1 MDTPNPTPHDELI
14 SPTAFFMRPSDKTRY
29 DFLLRSLLDDK
40 RAAILVSDCDA
51 LLDHYGRMLADAL
64 RKSREL
70 AVEVY
75 FPNSTEAVLARFNR
89 ILADLTVAEAIK
101 PDGSSAPQRLLL
113 VYDGKGTGL
122 KEIQLLA
129 RLVKD
134 FPGANT
140 RLVLLLQ
147 SQGAD
152 ADKKIEAFGK
162 IALRWDVERPT
173 SEEAKTVLNDAQAKG
188 MGPEVQALLDATGV
202 HGFEAALALR
212 TGLRAL
218 ALADEALGD
227 EPSSKKPLAQAAS
240 GFGAAMA
247 QAAAAQE
254 GADREPHLEA
264 DRATGQQAAS
274 TMRLDADDMAGKAEG
289 LTAAATPPK
298 KKMPGVLVLGLVA
311 LGASAA
317 ITLVQ
322 HEPWKAWMPQ
332 PTALDAELMAKA
344 PNEKEGGAEATDYKG
359 AAEND
364 DKGVPDANASANAV
378 SSNAVTP
385 SNAGD
390 SDNAAKAQAAPA
402 PTGASAAAEPTDEK
416 GSRRRTDSNARVLG
430 PVPEQ
435 LSEPELKQQRQTGAT
450 PREPEAI
457 AQDSPVRNPIAAPRV
472 VAQAPAPAP
481 ASSNVKDAKDAK
493 DAKSTKGVAEPRGL
507 APGFY
512 VQHASRSTR
521 AEVERFKA
529 QNPVLSR
536 ARVIRLKRQGAPGDN
551 WVLLSGPFASLD
563 QARAFL
569 ARKGIPSDSWV
580 RPASALRP
588 LLMN

>member
-173 SEEAKTVLNDAQAKG
+173 SDEAKAVLNDAQAKG

-227 EPSSKKPLAQAAS
+227 EPTSKKPLAQAAS

-247 QAAAAQE
+247 QAAAAQ
-254 GADREPHLEA
+254 GADREPHLA
-264 DRATGQQAAS
+264 DDRTAGEQSAS
-274 TMRLDADDMAGKAEG
+274 AMRLDADDMAGQAEA
-289 LTAAATPPK
+289 LAAAAMPPK

-332 PTALDAELMAKA
+332 PTASDAELMAKA
-344 PNEKEGGAEATDYKG
+344 PDEKEGGAEAAEDKG
-359 AAEND
+359 APE
-364 DKGVPDANASANAV
+364 ANAPATVAPTSAPIAEV
-378 SSNAVTP
+378 PP
-385 SNAGD
+385 SNAGN
-390 SDNAAKAQAAPA
+390 SDQAATAQAAPA
-402 PTGASAAAEPTDEK
+402 PAAAGAAVEPTDEK

-435 LSEPELKQQRQTGAT
+435 LSEPELKQQRQSGLT

-457 AQDSPVRNPIAAPRV
+457 TQDSPVRNPIAAPRV
-472 VAQAPAPAP
+472 VAQAPAAATAP
-481 ASSNVKDAKDAK
+481 SNVKNAKDV
-493 DAKSTKGVAEPRGL
+493 KSTKGAAEPRGL

-512 VQHASRSTR
+512 IQHASRGTR

-580 RPASALRP
+580 RPASSLRP
-588 LLMN
+588 LLAN

>member
-1 MDTPNPTPHDELI
+1 MDTSNPTPHDELI

-152 ADKKIEAFGK
+152 ADKKMEAFGK

-173 SEEAKTVLNDAQAKG
+173 SDEAKTVLNDAQAKG

-227 EPSSKKPLAQAAS
+227 EPTSKKPLAQAAS

-247 QAAAAQE
+247 QAAAAQ

-264 DRATGQQAAS
+264 DRATSEQAAS
-274 TMRLDADDMAGKAEG
+274 AMRLDADDMAGKAG
-289 LTAAATPPK
+289 VLAAAATPPT

-311 LGASAA
+311 LGTSAA

-332 PTALDAELMAKA
+332 PTASDAELMAKA
-344 PNEKEGGAEATDYKG
+344 PDEKEGAAQVTEDKGTTENNDKG
-359 AAEND
+359 APE
-364 DKGVPDANASANAV
+364 ANAPASSV
-378 SSNAVTP
+378 SSAAVAP

-390 SDNAAKAQAAPA
+390 ADNAATAQAAAA
-402 PTGASAAAEPTDEK
+402 PTAAGAAVEPTDEK

-435 LSEPELKQQRQTGAT
+435 LSEPELKQQRQSGLT

-457 AQDSPVRNPIAAPRV
+457 TQDSPVRNPIAAPRV
-472 VAQAPAPAP
+472 VAQAPAPAAAP
-481 ASSNVKDAKDAK
+481 SNVKDAKDAK
-493 DAKSTKGVAEPRGL
+493 STKAAAEPRGL

-512 VQHASRSTR
+512 VQHASRGTR

-536 ARVIRLKRQGAPGDN
+536 ARVMRLKRQGAPGDN

-588 LLMN
+588 LLAN

>member
-1 MDTPNPTPHDELI
+1 MDTNIPTPPEELI
-14 SPTAFFMRPSDKTRY
+14 PTTAFFMRPLDKTRY
-29 DFLLRSLLDDK
+29 DYLMRSLLDDK

-147 SQGAD
+147 SQGED

-162 IALRWDVERPT
+162 VALRWDVERPT
-173 SEEAKTVLNDAQAKG
+173 SDEAKTLLADAQGKG

-227 EPSSKKPLAQAAS
+227 EPTPRKPLAQAAS

-247 QAAAAQE
+247 QAAAAQ
-254 GADREPHLEA
+254 GADREPHLGA
-264 DRATGQQAAS
+264 DRPTGEQASSAL
-274 TMRLDADDMAGKAEG
+274 RLDADDMTGKAEA
-289 LTAAATPPK
+289 LAAAATTPK
-298 KKMPGVLVLGLVA
+298 KKMSGVLVLGLVA

-332 PTALDAELMAKA
+332 PTESDAELMAKA
-344 PNEKEGGAEATDYKG
+344 PDDKEGGAEATEDRGATENNDKG
-359 AAEND
+359 APESSVLAI
-364 DKGVPDANASANAV
+364 VP
-378 SSNAVTP
+378 SNAAATP
-385 SNAGD
+385 SNAVD
-390 SDNAAKAQAAPA
+390 SDNVATAQAAPA
-402 PTGASAAAEPTDEK
+402 PTAAGAAVGSTDEK

-435 LSEPELKQQRQTGAT
+435 LSEPELKQQRQSGLT

-457 AQDSPVRNPIAAPRV
+457 TQDSPVRNPIAAPRV
-472 VAQAPAPAP
+472 VAQAPAPSPVPAP
-481 ASSNVKDAKDAK
+481 SNVKDTK
-493 DAKSTKGVAEPRGL
+493 DAKSTKAAAEPRGL

-512 VQHASRSTR
+512 VQHASRGTR
-521 AEVERFKA
+521 AEAERFKA

-563 QARAFL
+563 QARVFL

-588 LLMN
+588 LLVN

>member
-14 SPTAFFMRPSDKTRY
+14 SPTAFFMRPTDKTRY
-29 DFLLRSLLDDK
+29 DFLLRSLLDDR

-147 SQGAD
+147 SQGPD

-202 HGFEAALALR
+202 QGFEAALALR

-227 EPSSKKPLAQAAS
+227 EPASKKPLAQAAS

-247 QAAAAQE
+247 QAAAAQ
-254 GADREPHLEA
+254 GADREPHLGA
-264 DRATGQQAAS
+264 DRSTSEEAARAV
-274 TMRLDADDMAGKAEG
+274 RLDAEDMAGKAEG
-289 LTAAATPPK
+289 LAAAATSPK
-298 KKMPGVLVLGLVA
+298 KKIPGVLVLGLVA

-322 HEPWKAWMPQ
+322 HEPWKAWMPG
-332 PTALDAELMAKA
+332 PTESDAELMAKA
-344 PNEKEGGAEATDYKG
+344 PDEKDVGAEAKEDKG
-359 AAEND
+359 AAENN

-378 SSNAVTP
+378 SSNAVAS
-385 SNAGD
+385 SNAGN
-390 SDNAAKAQAAPA
+390 SDAAKAEPV
-402 PTGASAAAEPTDEK
+402 PTAVAAAAEPTDEK
-416 GSRRRTDSNARVLG
+416 GSRRRTDSSARVLG

-457 AQDSPVRNPIAAPRV
+457 TQDSPVRNPIAAPRV
-472 VAQAPAPAP
+472 VSQSPAPAP
-481 ASSNVKDAKDAK
+481 ARNNAKDAK
-493 DAKSTKGVAEPRGL
+493 DAKATKGAAEPQGI

-512 VQHASRSTR
+512 IQHASRGTR

-529 QNPVLSR
+529 QNPVLAR

-588 LLMN
+588 LLAN

>member
-1 MDTPNPTPHDELI
+1 
-14 SPTAFFMRPSDKTRY
+14 
-29 DFLLRSLLDDK
+29 
-40 RAAILVSDCDA
+40 
-51 LLDHYGRMLADAL
+51 
-64 RKSREL
+64 
-70 AVEVY
+70 
-75 FPNSTEAVLARFNR
+75 
-89 ILADLTVAEAIK
+89 
-101 PDGSSAPQRLLL
+101 
-113 VYDGKGTGL
+113 
-122 KEIQLLA
+122 
-129 RLVKD
+129 
-134 FPGANT
+134 
-140 RLVLLLQ
+140 
-147 SQGAD
+147 
-152 ADKKIEAFGK
+152 
-162 IALRWDVERPT
+162 
-173 SEEAKTVLNDAQAKG
+173 
-188 MGPEVQALLDATGV
+188 
-202 HGFEAALALR
+202 
-212 TGLRAL
+212 
-218 ALADEALGD
+218 
-227 EPSSKKPLAQAAS
+227 
-240 GFGAAMA
+240 
-247 QAAAAQE
+247 
-254 GADREPHLEA
+254 
-264 DRATGQQAAS
+264 
-274 TMRLDADDMAGKAEG
+274 
-289 LTAAATPPK
+289 
-298 KKMPGVLVLGLVA
+298 MPGVLVLGLVA

-332 PTALDAELMAKA
+332 PTASDAELMAKA
-344 PNEKEGGAEATDYKG
+344 PDEKEGGAEATEDKG
-359 AAEND
+359 AAENN

-378 SSNAVTP
+378 SSNAVAP

-390 SDNAAKAQAAPA
+390 SDAAKASPA
-402 PTGASAAAEPTDEK
+402 PTGASAAAESTDEK
-416 GSRRRTDSNARVLG
+416 GGRRRTDSNARVLG

-580 RPASALRP
+580 RPASSLRP
-588 LLMN
+588 LLAN

>member
-1 MDTPNPTPHDELI
+1 MDTNDTAPPDELI
-14 SPTAFFMRPSDKTRY
+14 PTTAFFVRPPDKTRY
-29 DFLLRSLLDDK
+29 EFLLRSLLDDR

-64 RKSREL
+64 RKSREM

-101 PDGSSAPQRLLL
+101 PEGSSAPQRLLL

-140 RLVLLLQ
+140 RLLLLLQ
-147 SQGAD
+147 SNGAD

-162 IALRWDVERPT
+162 VALRWDVERPT
-173 SEEAKTVLNDAQAKG
+173 SEEAKAVLDDAQTKG

-202 HGFEAALALR
+202 QGFEAALALR

-227 EPSSKKPLAQAAS
+227 EPAAKKPLAQAAS

-247 QAAAAQE
+247 QAAAAQ
-254 GADREPHLEA
+254 
-264 DRATGQQAAS
+264 AA
-274 TMRLDADDMAGKAEG
+274 DADPQPMGARSSDPDGFATAGGTSSSAVD
-289 LTAAATPPK
+289 TTVK
-298 KKMPGVLVLGLVA
+298 KKIPGVLLLGLVA

-322 HEPWKAWMPQ
+322 HTPWEAGGQKAAE
-332 PTALDAELMAKA
+332 TDAELMAKSSD
-344 PNEKEGGAEATDYKG
+344 EKGL
-359 AAEND
+359 
-364 DKGVPDANASANAV
+364 V
-378 SSNAVTP
+378 SP
-385 SNAGD
+385 STQEE
-390 SDNAAKAQAAPA
+390 AAKASDDSAGKPEASTASTAAA
-402 PTGASAAAEPTDEK
+402 SGAGESAADQGA
-416 GSRRRTDSNARVLG
+416 RRRTDSNARVLG

-435 LSEPELKQQRQTGAT
+435 LSEPELKQQRQSGLT
-450 PREPEAI
+450 PREPEAPSQE
-457 AQDSPVRNPIAAPRV
+457 ALVRNPIATPRPSTPGSV
-472 VAQAPAPAP
+472 PLAGSPT
-481 ASSNVKDAKDAK
+481 KDAKDGKDTKGGRDAK
-493 DAKSTKGVAEPRGL
+493 DTKAATAAKGRPVAEPRGL

-512 VQHASRSTR
+512 VQHASRGTR
-521 AEVERFKA
+521 AEAERFRA
-529 QNPVLSR
+529 QNPVLAK
-536 ARVIRLKRQGAPGDN
+536 ARVVRLKRQGAPGDN

-563 QARAFL
+563 QARAL
-569 ARKGIPSDSWV
+569 LTRKGVPSDSWV

-588 LLMN
+588 LLAN

>member
-1 MDTPNPTPHDELI
+1 MDTSNPTPHDELI

-147 SQGAD
+147 SQGED

-173 SEEAKTVLNDAQAKG
+173 SDEAKALLTDAQAKG

-247 QAAAAQE
+247 QAAAAQ
-254 GADREPHLEA
+254 GADREPRLSA
-264 DRATGQQAAS
+264 ARAMSEQAAGAV
-274 TMRLDADDMAGKAEG
+274 RLDADDMAGRAEA
-289 LTAAATPPK
+289 LAAATTTPK
-298 KKMPGVLVLGLVA
+298 KKMPGVLVLGLAA

-332 PTALDAELMAKA
+332 PAASDAELMAKA
-344 PNEKEGGAEATDYKG
+344 ADEKDVGAASEAAAEA
-359 AAEND
+359 
-364 DKGVPDANASANAV
+364 DKSAPDANAPATVAPTSAPIAE
-378 SSNAVTP
+378 AP
-385 SNAGD
+385 PPNAGS
-390 SDNAAKAQAAPA
+390 SDNAATAQSAPA
-402 PTGASAAAEPTDEK
+402 PTVAGAAGEVTDEK

-435 LSEPELKQQRQTGAT
+435 LSEPELKQQRQSGLT

-457 AQDSPVRNPIAAPRV
+457 PQDSPVRNPIAAPRV

-481 ASSNVKDAKDAK
+481 APSDVKDAK
-493 DAKSTKGVAEPRGL
+493 DAKSTKGTAEPRGL

-512 VQHASRSTR
+512 VQHASRGTR

-536 ARVIRLKRQGAPGDN
+536 ARVIRLIRQGAPGDN

-569 ARKGIPSDSWV
+569 ARKGVPSDSWV

-588 LLMN
+588 LLAN

>member
-1 MDTPNPTPHDELI
+1 MDTNIPTPPEELI
-14 SPTAFFMRPSDKTRY
+14 PTTAFFMRPSDKTRY

-147 SQGAD
+147 SQGED

-173 SEEAKTVLNDAQAKG
+173 SDEAKTLLTDAQSKG

-227 EPSSKKPLAQAAS
+227 EPTPKKPLAQAAS

-247 QAAAAQE
+247 QAAAAQAS
-254 GADREPHLEA
+254 GREPHLGA
-264 DRATGQQAAS
+264 VRHQGPPDSAAS
-274 TMRLDADDMAGKAEG
+274 TRMDLDSDDMARNG
-289 LTAAATPPK
+289 AAQALASAAPK

-322 HEPWKAWMPQ
+322 HEPWKAWMPA
-332 PTALDAELMAKA
+332 PTESDAELMAKA
-344 PNEKEGGAEATDYKG
+344 PDEKEGGAASEVAAEAEADKG
-359 AAEND
+359 ATENN
-364 DKGVPDANASANAV
+364 DKGAPE
-378 SSNAVTP
+378 SNAPANTVPSAAAAP
-385 SNAGD
+385 SNATD
-390 SDNAAKAQAAPA
+390 AAAAKAEP
-402 PTGASAAAEPTDEK
+402 ASAAAGAAGEVTDEK

-435 LSEPELKQQRQTGAT
+435 LSEPELKQQRQSGLT

-457 AQDSPVRNPIAAPRV
+457 PQDSPVRNPIAAPRA
-472 VAQAPAPAP
+472 VAQATAPAP
-481 ASSNVKDAKDAK
+481 VQAPKDAKD
-493 DAKSTKGVAEPRGL
+493 TKATAEPRGL

-512 VQHASRSTR
+512 VQHASRGTR

-529 QNPVLSR
+529 QNPTLSK
-536 ARVIRLKRQGAPGDN
+536 ARVIRLTRQGAPGDN

-569 ARKGIPSDSWV
+569 ARKGVPSDSWV

-588 LLMN
+588 LLAN

>member
-173 SEEAKTVLNDAQAKG
+173 SDEANTVLNDAQAKG

-227 EPSSKKPLAQAAS
+227 EPTSKKPLAQAAS

-247 QAAAAQE
+247 QAAAAQ

-264 DRATGQQAAS
+264 DRATGEQAAS
-274 TMRLDADDMAGKAEG
+274 AMRLDADDMAGKAEA
-289 LTAAATPPK
+289 LAAAATTPK

-332 PTALDAELMAKA
+332 PTASDAELMAKA
-344 PNEKEGGAEATDYKG
+344 PDEKEGGAEATEDKGTTENNDKG
-359 AAEND
+359 APE
-364 DKGVPDANASANAV
+364 ANAPASSV
-378 SSNAVTP
+378 SSAAVAP

-390 SDNAAKAQAAPA
+390 SHQAATAQAVAA
-402 PTGASAAAEPTDEK
+402 PTAAGAAAELTDEK

-435 LSEPELKQQRQTGAT
+435 LSEPELKQQRQSGLT

-457 AQDSPVRNPIAAPRV
+457 TQDSPVRNPIAAPRV

-481 ASSNVKDAKDAK
+481 APSNVKDAKDAK
-493 DAKSTKGVAEPRGL
+493 STKAAAEPRGL

-512 VQHASRSTR
+512 VQHASRGTR

-588 LLMN
+588 LLAN

>member
-173 SEEAKTVLNDAQAKG
+173 SDEAKTVLNDAQAKG

-202 HGFEAALALR
+202 QGFEAALALR

-227 EPSSKKPLAQAAS
+227 EPTSKKPLAQAAS

-247 QAAAAQE
+247 QAAAAQ

-264 DRATGQQAAS
+264 DRATGEQSAS
-274 TMRLDADDMAGKAEG
+274 AMRLDADDMAGKAEA
-289 LTAAATPPK
+289 LAAAATTPK

-332 PTALDAELMAKA
+332 PTASDAELMAKA
-344 PNEKEGGAEATDYKG
+344 PDEKEGGAEATEDKG
-359 AAEND
+359 APE
-364 DKGVPDANASANAV
+364 ANAPATVAPTSAPIAE
-378 SSNAVTP
+378 APP
-385 SNAGD
+385 SNAGN
-390 SDNAAKAQAAPA
+390 SDNAAPAAPV
-402 PTGASAAAEPTDEK
+402 PTAAGAAVEPTDEK

-435 LSEPELKQQRQTGAT
+435 LSEPELKQQRQSGLT

-457 AQDSPVRNPIAAPRV
+457 TQDSPVRNPIAAPRV

-481 ASSNVKDAKDAK
+481 APSNVKDAKDAK
-493 DAKSTKGVAEPRGL
+493 STKAAAEPRGL

-512 VQHASRSTR
+512 VQHTSRGTR

-588 LLMN
+588 LLAN

>member
-1 MDTPNPTPHDELI
+1 MDTPTPTPHDELI

-101 PDGSSAPQRLLL
+101 LDGSSAPQRLLL

-147 SQGAD
+147 SQGED

-173 SEEAKTVLNDAQAKG
+173 SDEAKALLNDAQAKG

-247 QAAAAQE
+247 QAAAAQ
-254 GADREPHLEA
+254 GADREPRLSA
-264 DRATGQQAAS
+264 ARATGEQSAS
-274 TMRLDADDMAGKAEG
+274 AMHLDADDMAGKAEA
-289 LTAAATPPK
+289 LAAPATPSK

-322 HEPWKAWMPQ
+322 HEPWKAWMPK
-332 PTALDAELMAKA
+332 PTASDAELMAKA
-344 PNEKEGGAEATDYKG
+344 PDEKEGDAEVSEDKG
-359 AAEND
+359 APGNN
-364 DKGVPDANASANAV
+364 DKGAPDADAPANTVASPAV
-378 SSNAVTP
+378 GP

-390 SDNAAKAQAAPA
+390 SDAAQAAPA
-402 PTGASAAAEPTDEK
+402 PTAAVSASESADEK

-435 LSEPELKQQRQTGAT
+435 LSEPELKQQRQSGLT

-457 AQDSPVRNPIAAPRV
+457 PQDSPVRNPIAAPRV

-481 ASSNVKDAKDAK
+481 APSDVKDAK
-493 DAKSTKGVAEPRGL
+493 DAKSTKGAAEPRGL

-512 VQHASRSTR
+512 VQHASRGTR

-588 LLMN
+588 LLAN

>member
-122 KEIQLLA
+122 REIQLLA

-173 SEEAKTVLNDAQAKG
+173 SDEAKTLLADAQAKG

-227 EPSSKKPLAQAAS
+227 EPSTKKPLAQAAS

-247 QAAAAQE
+247 QAAAAQA
-254 GADREPHLEA
+254 ADREPHLAA
-264 DRATGQQAAS
+264 DRASDAFAGVAMTAGDAPQAA
-274 TMRLDADDMAGKAEG
+274 APAPG
-289 LTAAATPPK
+289 K

-332 PTALDAELMAKA
+332 SSETDAELMARS
-344 PNEKEGGAEATDYKG
+344 P
-359 AAEND
+359 D
-364 DKGVPDANASANAV
+364 DKPEGVTQTAEPGENK
-378 SSNAVTP
+378 
-385 SNAGD
+385 G
-390 SDNAAKAQAAPA
+390 APA
-402 PTGASAAAEPTDEK
+402 PDAKTAADASAAAEAPKAADATAGKSEPVVEPAAAASVAAESTADK
-416 GSRRRTDSNARVLG
+416 GARRRTDSSARVLG

-450 PREPEAI
+450 PREPEAT
-457 AQDSPVRNPIAAPRV
+457 AQDAPVRNPIAAPRA
-472 VAQAPAPAP
+472 VAQAPAQALAP
-481 ASSNVKDAKDAK
+481 ATDAAKDAK
-493 DAKSTKGVAEPRGL
+493 DSKDTKAVKGQTAGEPRGL

-512 VQHASRSTR
+512 VQHASRGTR
-521 AEVERFKA
+521 AEVERFKS
-529 QNPVLSR
+529 QNPVLAK
-536 ARVIRLKRQGAPGDN
+536 ARVIQLKRQGAPGDN
-551 WVLLSGPFASLD
+551 WVLISGPFASLD

-569 ARKGIPSDSWV
+569 ARKGIPPDSWV

-588 LLMN
+588 LLAN